1 MKMNTNRKT
10 WVDRLDKNKNLIKL
24 IDHVGQISTDRAE
37 KLDASVF

>member
-24 IDHVGQISTDRAE
+24 TDHVWQISRGTAE
-37 KLDASVF
+37 KLDSSVF